1 MLYVKAEDGKVL
13 EIIRS
18 QFKDMKEVLEH
29 SQKIFGM
36 ASDHI
41 LVTPPIHGSCGVL
54 ITSYKS
60 IGKQFPEKSYF
71 FRFYSTVVEVCLVY

>member
-18 QFKDMKEVLEH
+18 QFKDMKEVLDH

-36 ASDHI
+36 ASDHV
-41 LVTPPIHGSCGVL
+41 LVTPPISGTVGVL
-54 ITSYKS
+54 IASYKT
-60 IGKQFPEKSYF
+60 IDFLQ
-71 FRFYSTVVEVCLVY
+71 